1 MHTAPLA
8 LAASLI
14 LLGHPALETKAQSP
28 VSAERTAYILGP
40 NDRIVV
46 RCVNADEFSS
56 APIRID
62 NDGQVTLPFVGRI
75 KLAGLT
81 LNQSEKQLAD
91 QLSKFIR
98 HPQVQ
103 VNLVETRSQPVSVF
117 GAVRNPGEYQLEG
130 RKTLTEI
137 LSIAGGLRPDAGRVL
152 KLTRLRDSTE
162 PQIPSSVPDATGR
175 FEVAEVNVDE
185 LVRGVN
191 PSSNI
196 EVRAYDVISVPPAE
210 LVYVVGQ
217 VRKPGGF
224 TMTGRENFTVLQAVS
239 MAEGLDRTA
248 APKKARILRKG
259 SDSSRVEI
267 SVNLENILSG
277 HTPDMPMQPEDVL
290 FVPSSKAKSAG
301 MKTLDAI
308 IQTATGIAI
317 YGRY

>member
-1 MHTAPLA
+1 MTL
-8 LAASLI
+8 
-14 LLGHPALETKAQSP
+14 PAVARQAQS
-28 VSAERTAYILGP
+28 SASTERSAYVLGP
-40 NDRIVV
+40 SDRIVV
-46 RCVNADEFSS
+46 RCVNADEFSP

-81 LNQSEKQLAD
+81 VNDAETQLSD

-103 VNLVETRSQPVSVF
+103 VNVVESRSQPVSVF

-130 RKTLTEI
+130 SKTLTEI

-162 PQIPSSVPDATGR
+162 SQIPSGVTDSSGR
-175 FEVAEVNVDE
+175 FVVAEINVDE

-196 EVRAYDVISVPPAE
+196 QVRPFDVISVPPAE

-224 TMTGRENFTVLQAVS
+224 VMTGRENFTVLQAVS

-259 SDSSRVEI
+259 PGSGRVEI
-267 SVNLENILSG
+267 AVNLENILSG
-277 HTPDMPMQPEDVL
+277 RMADVPMQPEDVL
-290 FVPSSKAKSAG
+290 FVPSSMAKNAG

>member
-1 MHTAPLA
+1 MRPRTLA

-14 LLGHPALETKAQSP
+14 LMTLPAVARQAQS
-28 VSAERTAYILGP
+28 SASTERSAYVLGP
-40 NDRIVV
+40 SDRIVV
-46 RCVNADEFSS
+46 RCVNADEFSP

-81 LNQSEKQLAD
+81 VNDAETQLSD

-103 VNLVETRSQPVSVF
+103 VNVVESRSQPVSVF

-130 RKTLTEI
+130 SKTLTEI

-162 PQIPSSVPDATGR
+162 SQIPSGVTDSSGR
-175 FEVAEVNVDE
+175 FVVAEINVDE

-196 EVRAYDVISVPPAE
+196 QVRPFDVISVPPAE

-224 TMTGRENFTVLQAVS
+224 VMTGRENFTVLQAVS

-259 SDSSRVEI
+259 PGSGRVEI
-267 SVNLENILSG
+267 AVNLENILSG
-277 HTPDMPMQPEDVL
+277 RMADVPMQPEDVL
-290 FVPSSKAKSAG
+290 FVPSSMAKNAG

>member
-1 MHTAPLA
+1 MYPASMA
-8 LAASLI
+8 LAALLI
-14 LLGHPALETKAQSP
+14 LAVPPVDTEAQSP
-28 VSAERTAYILGP
+28 SSTERKAYVLGP
-40 NDRIVV
+40 NDRILV
-46 RCVNADEFSS
+46 RCVNADEFSP

-62 NDGQVTLPFVGRI
+62 NDGHVTLPFVGRT

-81 LNQSEKQLAD
+81 VSEAERQLTD
-91 QLSKFIR
+91 DLSKFIR

-103 VNLVETRSQPVSVF
+103 VNLVESRSQPVSVF

-130 RKTLTEI
+130 KKTLTEI
-137 LSIAGGLRPDAGRVL
+137 LSIAGGLRPDAGRIL
-152 KLTRLRDSTE
+152 KLTRLSDSTAA
-162 PQIPSSVPDATGR
+162 PVPSGVADATGQ
-175 FEVAEVNVDE
+175 FVVAEINVDE

-196 EVRAYDVISVPPAE
+196 EVRPYDVISVPPAE

-224 TMTGRENFTVLQAVS
+224 IMTGRQDFTVLQAVS

-259 SDSSRVEI
+259 SDSGRVEI
-267 SVNLENILSG
+267 SVNLEGILSG
-277 HTPDMPMQPEDVL
+277 HTADVPMQPEDVL

-308 IQTATGIAI
+308 IQTATGMAI